1 MSFTQADIRQG
12 KYLVTGATGRT
23 GRIVVRKLQ
32 EAGASVRALVHSTN
46 PDEQLPGVEYVS
58 GDYQDMDSL
67 MSACDGVDWV
77 IACVGAQSASRG
89 LHLIEAV
96 EYQGTVNLTNAA
108 GANGVRHMSLI
119 SVRGADTRWDFY
131 PVYPAKARADQHLLD
146 ARVAGTVFR
155 PGGMI
160 DTSGE
165 LFLRMVHGVR
175 SGNSMTIYGTANQPM
190 LFIFLEELADF
201 LIHAHLERRA
211 YNKIFEL
218 GGPGN
223 MTRAEFWDTFQAVLG
238 VVPNVKY
245 VPVDEIVPLREAA
258 EKEENW
264 ATAHQ
269 LAREEIGGR
278 STSPATPM
286 NIYGRL
292 FGVTQRDFR
301 LWLIG
306 VLRRAAAA
314 DARDR

>member
-1 MSFTQADIRQG
+1 MTFTKDEIARG

-23 GRIVVRKLQ
+23 GSIVVRKLR

-46 PDEQLPGVEYVS
+46 PEEHVPGVQYVS

-67 MSACDGVDWV
+67 MTACQGIDWV
-77 IACVGAQSASRG
+77 IACVGAQSATRG

-108 GANGVRHMSLI
+108 SANGVRHMSLI

-131 PVYPAKARADQHLLD
+131 PVYPAKARADQRLLD
-146 ARVAGTVFR
+146 ARVAGAVFR

-165 LFLRMVHGVR
+165 QFLRMVHRVR
-175 SGNSMTIYGTANQPM
+175 SGASMTIYGTADQPM
-190 LFIFLEELADF
+190 LFIFLDELADF

-211 YNKIFEL
+211 YNNIFEL

-223 MTRAEFWDTFQAVLG
+223 MTRAEYWATFQEVLG

-245 VPVDEIVPLREAA
+245 APVDEIVPLRKAA

-264 ATAHQ
+264 AAAHQ

-278 STSPATPM
+278 NTSPAAPM
-286 NIYGRL
+286 NIYDRL
-292 FGVTQRDFR
+292 FGVKQRDFR

-306 VLRRAAAA
+306 RLRQAATA
-314 DARDR
+314 DVWDR